1 MISLPNR
8 PITRTGTTIL
18 GHLKSSAF
26 SYALIAGSILVA
38 LGCNSSSTKNA
49 NIHEQKTAASAVTN
63 GGGDIDLNCVIR
75 HIQNPP
81 ESFHYTFTDVSDNPW
96 HEDAD
101 VTPQNIDGSFMNNS
115 LSKPQEFH
123 GAPQQMSSNLMAI
136 GRMADT
142 FATVHGTAAVLSEG
156 AEKKNGYDTVKLS
169 IDTSRGS
176 VTEQGLF
183 KTLLGASGFEK
194 GTVWVTS
201 EGCPVQIVLD
211 QQLQARNGSVST
223 SHYEEAMVKKP

>member
-1 MISLPNR
+1 MTSLSDR
-8 PITRTGTTIL
+8 PIRSAIL
-18 GHLKSSAF
+18 SCLKSSALV
-26 SYALIAGSILVA
+26 YVLIAASVVLA
-38 LGCNSSSTKNA
+38 LGCNSS
-49 NIHEQKTAASAVTN
+49 KTAKISDQKAFATAAATSGRA
-63 GGGDIDLNCVIR
+63 DIDLNCVSR

-81 ESFHYTFTDVSDNPW
+81 ESFHYSFADASDNPW
-96 HEDAD
+96 QEDAE
-101 VTPQNIDGSFMNNS
+101 VTAQNIDGTFMNNS
-115 LSKPQEFH
+115 LSQPQQFH
-123 GAPQQMSSNLMAI
+123 GPPQAVSSNLMAI

-169 IDTSRGS
+169 IDTSRGT

-183 KTLLGASGFEK
+183 RTLLGASGFEK

-211 QQLQARNGSVST
+211 EQLQARNGSVST
-223 SHYEEAMVKKP
+223 THYEEAMVKKP